1 MVRLRLSL
9 RVILMTFLVFL
20 NKRDTSSS
28 STSPSPNQG
37 ESYVPA
43 NYGVLSAALNK
54 NHKQGIDYC
63 IVHYNGDHQ
72 LPESRNQSTF
82 YAVEDLVNHG
92 NVSDNPCA
100 QDNMKFTNFHS
111 TEDGKIMLL
120 SYDTTGVCNISE
132 AVRRV
137 ELEMDPYI
145 KGLIFVLP
153 KGVSV
158 SKVHVDPHT
167 SANPSL
173 IIAVMNDR
181 SYQSMMKFKGNQSL
195 EILVYAPPS
204 LPVDTSGRSFDI
216 SLVVIWIIATATVV
230 VGCWWSGHVRHELF
244 VKRRCES
251 LTIGEPEDAQV
262 ERKTK
267 AIEEEPYL
275 NVTPVNVAIFVIC
288 MAAML
293 SSLYF
298 FYAYLVYI
306 IIGLFVMASIL
317 SVFVCC
323 DALCRSILPEAV
335 KSFKVPV
342 FFCCSNKQS
351 HVYQVVIL
359 ISAATL
365 ALTWFITRKQPWSWI
380 LQDILGV
387 FFSLNMLRTI
397 RLPSYKIVT
406 VLLSLLFFYDIFFV
420 FLTPYITKSGDSIMV
435 EVATGGGSS
444 GGGEESSSSV
454 VVDEENVTGQR
465 ELLPMVIKIPH
476 LSIIQMN
483 SSNPLEVC
491 FRDIR
496 LHSYSLLGFGDVLVP
511 GLLVSYCHAFDLIHG
526 IRMRP
531 YFITACISYGFGL
544 ILTFLGLFLMEG
556 MAQPALLYL
565 VPCTLI
571 PPILI
576 SWFRNEFKQLW
587 RGPGDGSLTTP
598 IPSAPESPA
607 GDVSSYSKVEF
618 KGKDPSNESNQL
630 ILDAASSSSQP

>member
-1 MVRLRLSL
+1 MVRLRLPF

-28 STSPSPNQG
+28 STSSPNEG
-37 ESYVPA
+37 ESFVPA

-54 NHKQGIDYC
+54 NHKEGVDYC

-72 LPESRNQSTF
+72 LPTTRNQSTF
-82 YAVEDLVNHG
+82 YAVEDLVNHSSSS
-92 NVSDNPCA
+92 VDNPCSSE
-100 QDNMKFTNFHS
+100 NMKYTNFHS
-111 TEDGKIMLL
+111 PEDGKIMLL
-120 SYDTTGVCNISE
+120 SYDVSGKCNISE
-132 AVRRV
+132 AVKKV
-137 ELEMDPYI
+137 EEGMEQYV

-153 KGVSV
+153 KGYQVSR
-158 SKVHVDPHT
+158 VHVEPHS

-173 IIAVMNDR
+173 VIAVMNDR
-181 SYQSMMKFKGNQSL
+181 SYQSMMRFKGNETL
-195 EILVYAPPS
+195 EILVFAPPS
-204 LPVDTSGRSFDI
+204 LPVDTSGRSFDL
-216 SLVVIWIIATATVV
+216 SLAVIWIIATGTVI
-230 VGCWWSGHVRHELF
+230 VGCWWSGHVRHQLF

-251 LTIGEPEDAQV
+251 LAITEPEETEAAG
-262 ERKTK
+262 KK
-267 AIEEEPYL
+267 KLIEEEPYL
-275 NVTPVNVAIFVIC
+275 NVTPVNVAIFVVC

-323 DALCRSILPEAV
+323 DALFRTILPEAV

-351 HVYQVVIL
+351 HLYQVIIL
-359 ISAATL
+359 LASASL
-365 ALTWFITRKQPWSWI
+365 ALTWFFFRKQPWSWI

-387 FFSLNMLRTI
+387 FFSINMLRTI

-420 FLTPYITKSGDSIMV
+420 FLTPFITKSGDSIMV
-435 EVATGGGSS
+435 EVATGGSS
-444 GGGEESSSSV
+444 ASGDDIPSV
-454 VVDEENVTGQR
+454 VDDGDSVSSQSR

-476 LSIIQMN
+476 LSIIQLN
-483 SSNPLEVC
+483 SSNPLEIC
-491 FRDIR
+491 FRDMR

-526 IRMRP
+526 IRRRP
-531 YFITACISYGFGL
+531 YFITACISYGLGL
-544 ILTFLGLFLMEG
+544 IITFVGLFLMEG

-576 SWFRNEFKQLW
+576 SLYRKEFKELW
-587 RGPGDGSLTTP
+587 RGPGDGTLTV
-598 IPSAPESPA
+598 PSALNTESLHGNGVP
-607 GDVSSYSKVEF
+607 DISVEF
-618 KGKDPSNESNQL
+618 KGKDSSSESNQL
-630 ILDAASSSSQP
+630 ILDAATSPPQP